1 MLSSPALP
9 RTIGFGCTHQVYSW
23 NWVFWW
29 WRHPLAILSEK
40 TVHIQDSDILR
51 SLSFLICFVQLC
63 FSVPLRLKTTIK
75 ECVYVQ
81 PKLVWISSALFTIQ
95 FLTIYKCPTYN
106 VYTKFSRFTK
116 TSFHMKGDYE
126 VGERCT
132 SYLMNIFIACNCNGS
147 CKMNNKSFAK

>member
-29 WRHPLAILSEK
+29 WHPLAILSEK

-51 SLSFLICFVQLC
+51 SLSFHIYFVQLC

-95 FLTIYKCPTYN
+95 FLTIYKCSTYN
-106 VYTKFSRFTK
+106 VYQIFKIHKNIIS
-116 TSFHMKGDYE
+116 YE
-126 VGERCT
+126 RWLW
-132 SYLMNIFIACNCNGS
+132 SWW
-147 CKMNNKSFAK
+147 KMYKLSDEHFYCM